1 MRSSSVTG
9 HSWLLRRPFKSQHLH
24 FQLLPRNGGEDDDDD
39 DDNCDGDDDDHG
51 DDYDNDD
58 DGDGDGFSE
67 SGDDNYLISYCL
79 PLTQTR

>member
-9 HSWLLRRPFKSQHLH
+9 HSWLLRRPFTTQHLH
-24 FQLLPRNGGEDDDDD
+24 FQLLPRTGGE
-39 DDNCDGDDDDHG
+39 DDDHG

-58 DGDGDGFSE
+58 DGDGDGVSE

-79 PLTQTR
+79 PVTQTR